1 MIFNGVRVQVWR
13 HTIRIP
19 PRFILTTFLSIVV
32 TAVSVSTVV
41 LVVPSASAE
50 VFTYWNFNE
59 YDGDAHTINASFGS
73 GVLQINPGW
82 DSSDLG
88 TDVGTT
94 KNVLFGDPAGTAL
107 NLLNHVNNDRWI
119 EWHIDTT
126 GYQGLIMSF
135 AIRSTN
141 TGFLDNT
148 LSWSVDNGG
157 TFTEFGTFWGGNATW
172 PVLSYNLTDYTELD
186 NRSNV
191 IMRFT
196 MGGATSTLG
205 STRIDNMK
213 FAGGI
218 IPSPGALALLMMTGL
233 STRRRRR

>member
-1 MIFNGVRVQVWR
+1 M
-13 HTIRIP
+13 
-19 PRFILTTFLSIVV
+19 L
-32 TAVSVSTVV
+32 TVV
-41 LVVPSASAE
+41 LVVQSVSAE

-59 YDGDAHTINASFGS
+59 YDGDAHTISANYGS
-73 GVLQINPGW
+73 GVLLINPEW

-107 NLLNHVNNDRWI
+107 NLLNHENNGRWI
-119 EWHIDTT
+119 DWQIDTT

-135 AIRSTN
+135 VIRSTN
-141 TGFLDNT
+141 TGFIENN
-148 LSWSVDNGG
+148 LSWSVDGG
-157 TFTEFGTFWGGNATW
+157 TTFTEFGTFWGGNATW
-172 PVLSYNLTDYTELD
+172 PVLSFNLSDYTELD

-196 MGGATSTLG
+196 MGSATSTLG

-218 IPSPGALALLMMTGL
+218 IPSPGTLALLVLTGL
-233 STRRRRR
+233 SARRRRR